1 MKTFLLMMILV
12 SSSTAFADCNREA
25 QFVGNVK
32 NLKTKSTS
40 FSFQLSL
47 GRWFS
52 PSIVCPMDEEEFISA
67 IVEIGYVSSAVL
79 KKYFMYV
86 ALREKCE
93 NISIIIRL

>member
-1 MKTFLLMMILV
+1 MKTFLLMIILV

-67 IVEIGYVSSAVL
+67 IVEIEGKPLIANGDEISGVL
-79 KKYFMYV
+79 LYDQETQTY
-86 ALREKCE
+86 R
-93 NISIIIRL
+93 ID